1 MSRLEI
7 WRASVNRFNIP
18 AGSPVDSFLKSQEE
32 AISKM
37 TPEYSRFM
45 SSGRGDITTIL
56 NGVDL
61 DKGYV
66 LINVYGPRPYEN
78 VQNPS
83 ERDPLVD
90 FFMTAR
96 DHFYRWMD
104 YYIDQ
109 NGESQYQRSVQSD
122 RNRVPSP
129 SFGIAG
135 RFGECSYIIDQNPT
149 FPDDFAWQFG
159 YERNDFRVSLERLN
173 PDGGTRQA
181 QFSAF
186 YKAPNWSESRYHVRG
201 GQAEIGNL
209 QEVEFSSQ
217 FGHKRAGMNKYFEGL
232 YPDMKS
238 SIYEDSLGRFRL
250 KSDCTVEITRLNG
263 ACSLTSREPGF
274 PHDFRCK
281 FPSQFDVIPYEK
293 AALERNS
300 DWRRLVY
307 EVSGSF
313 ALDVI

>member
-1 MSRLEI
+1 MRRLEI
-7 WRASVNRFNIP
+7 WQASVDRFNIP

-32 AISKM
+32 AILGM

-45 SSGRGDITTIL
+45 SSGRGDITAIL

-66 LINVYGPRPYEN
+66 LINVYGPRPDEN

-109 NGESQYQRSVQSD
+109 NGEPQYQRVIQSD
-122 RNRVPSP
+122 PNRVPSP
-129 SFGIAG
+129 SFWMAG
-135 RFGECSYIIDQNPT
+135 RFGECSYTIDQNPT

-159 YERNDFRVSLERLN
+159 YERNDFRVSLGKLN
-173 PDGGTRQA
+173 PDGTRQA

-186 YKAPNWSESRYHVRG
+186 YKAPNWSEGEYHRVG
-201 GQAEIGNL
+201 GKQSEIGNL
-209 QEVEFSSQ
+209 QSLEFTSQ
-217 FGHKRAGMNKYFEGL
+217 FGHKRTSKYVEGL
-232 YPDMKS
+232 FPDMRES
-238 SIYEDSLGRFRL
+238 FFEDSLGRFRL
-250 KSDCTVEITRLNG
+250 ISDCTVEIARLNG

-307 EVSGSF
+307 EVNGLF
-313 ALDVI
+313 AIDII